1 MKRFIVLFITVIL
14 LCMCACGTDDI
25 DISEYSDAEI
35 VFEGIS
41 DEPVYITV
49 KNIKSMDCHT
59 VNTKSTSDKIGT
71 VKATGVWLSDI
82 LSEYELEQADFSCI
96 TVYGTDEYSAPL
108 YSDFLKENRIML
120 AFGIDGQPLDED
132 SAPVRIIIPESD
144 SAYWTRM
151 VNRIKFEK

>member
-25 DISEYSDAEI
+25 DISGYSDAEI

-49 KNIKSMDCHT
+49 KRLKSMDCHT
-59 VNTKSTSDKIGT
+59 VKTKSTSDKIGV

>member
-25 DISEYSDAEI
+25 DISGYSDAEI

-49 KNIKSMDCHT
+49 KQLKSMDCHT
-59 VNTKSTSDKIGT
+59 VKTKSTSDKIGV

-108 YSDFLKENRIML
+108 YSDFLKENRIMR

>member
-1 MKRFIVLFITVIL
+1 MKKFIVLFITVIL

-25 DISEYSDAEI
+25 DISGYSDAEI

-49 KNIKSMDCHT
+49 KQLKSMDCHT
-59 VNTKSTSDKIGT
+59 VKTKSTSDKIGT

-82 LSEYELEQADFSCI
+82 LSEYELEQADFRCI

-108 YSDFLKENRIML
+108 YNDFLKENRIML
-120 AFGIDGQPLDED
+120 AFGIDGQPLDEE

>member
-25 DISEYSDAEI
+25 DISGYSDAEI

-41 DEPVYITV
+41 DEPVYISV
-49 KNIKSMDCHT
+49 KQLKSMDCHT
-59 VNTKSTSDKIGT
+59 VKTKSTSDKIGT
-71 VKATGVWLSDI
+71 VKATGVWLSEI

-108 YSDFLKENRIML
+108 YNDFLKENRIML

>member
-14 LCMCACGTDDI
+14 LYMCSCGTDDI
-25 DISEYSDAEI
+25 DISGYSDAEI
-35 VFEGIS
+35 ALEGIS
-41 DEPVYITV
+41 DETAAVTV
-49 KNIKSMDCHT
+49 KQLKAMDCHT
-59 VNTKSTSDKIGT
+59 IKTESTSDKIGV
-71 VKATGVWLSDI
+71 VKATGVWLSDV
-82 LSEYELEQADFSCI
+82 LSEYGLEQGDFSRI
-96 TVYGTDEYSAPL
+96 TIYGTDEYSAPL
-108 YSDFLKENRIML
+108 YKDFLKENRIML

>member
-25 DISEYSDAEI
+25 DISGYSDAEI

-41 DEPVYITV
+41 DEPVYISV
-49 KNIKSMDCHT
+49 KQLKSMDCHT
-59 VNTKSTSDKIGT
+59 VKTKSTSDKIGT

-151 VNRIKFEK
+151 VNRIKFKK

>member
-25 DISEYSDAEI
+25 DISGYSDAEI

-49 KNIKSMDCHT
+49 KRLKSMDCHT
-59 VNTKSTSDKIGT
+59 VKTKSTSDKIGT

-82 LSEYELEQADFSCI
+82 LSEYELEQADFRCI

-108 YSDFLKENRIML
+108 YKDFLKENRIML

>member
-35 VFEGIS
+35 VFEGIN
-41 DEPVYITV
+41 DEPVYISV
-49 KNIKSMDCHT
+49 KQLKSMDCHT
-59 VNTKSTSDKIGT
+59 IKTKSTSDKIGT

-120 AFGIDGQPLDED
+120 AFGIDGQPLDEE

-151 VNRIKFEK
+151 VNRIKFKK

>member
-41 DEPVYITV
+41 DEPVHITV
-49 KNIKSMDCHT
+49 KQLKSMDCHT
-59 VNTKSTSDKIGT
+59 VKTKSTSDKIGV

-108 YSDFLKENRIML
+108 YNDFLKENRIML

>member
-25 DISEYSDAEI
+25 DISGYSDAEI
-35 VFEGIS
+35 VFEGIN

-49 KNIKSMDCHT
+49 KQLKSMDCHT
-59 VNTKSTSDKIGT
+59 VKTKSTSDKIGT

-82 LSEYELEQADFSCI
+82 LSEYELEQADFRCI

-108 YSDFLKENRIML
+108 YKDFLKENRIML

>member
-25 DISEYSDAEI
+25 DISGYSDAEI

-49 KNIKSMDCHT
+49 KRLKSMDCHT
-59 VNTKSTSDKIGT
+59 VKTKSTSDKIGT

-82 LSEYELEQADFSCI
+82 LSEYELEQADFRCI

-108 YSDFLKENRIML
+108 YKDFLKENRIML
-120 AFGIDGQPLDED
+120 AFGIDGQPLDEE

>member
-49 KNIKSMDCHT
+49 KQLKSMDCHT
-59 VNTKSTSDKIGT
+59 VKTKSTSDKIGV

-108 YSDFLKENRIML
+108 YNDFLKENRIML

-144 SAYWTRM
+144 SAYWPRM

>member
-25 DISEYSDAEI
+25 DISGYSDAEI

-41 DEPVYITV
+41 DEPVYISV
-49 KNIKSMDCHT
+49 KQLKSMDCHT
-59 VNTKSTSDKIGT
+59 VKTKSTSDKIGT

-108 YSDFLKENRIML
+108 YSDFLKDNRIML
-120 AFGIDGQPLDED
+120 AFGIDGQPLDVD

-151 VNRIKFEK
+151 VNRIKFKK

>member
-35 VFEGIS
+35 VFEGIN
-41 DEPVYITV
+41 DEPVYISV
-49 KNIKSMDCHT
+49 KQLKSMDCHT
-59 VNTKSTSDKIGT
+59 VKTKSTSDKIGT

-120 AFGIDGQPLDED
+120 AFGIDGQPLDEE

-151 VNRIKFEK
+151 VNRIKFKK

>member
-25 DISEYSDAEI
+25 DISGYSDAEI

-49 KNIKSMDCHT
+49 KQLKSMDCHT
-59 VNTKSTSDKIGT
+59 VKTKSTSDKIGV

>member
-25 DISEYSDAEI
+25 DISGYSDAEI

-49 KNIKSMDCHT
+49 KQLKSMDCHT
-59 VNTKSTSDKIGT
+59 VKTKSTSDKIGT
-71 VKATGVWLSDI
+71 VKATGVWLSEI

-108 YSDFLKENRIML
+108 YNDFLKENRIML

>member
-25 DISEYSDAEI
+25 DISGYSDAEI

-41 DEPVYITV
+41 DEPVYISV
-49 KNIKSMDCHT
+49 KQLKSMDCHT
-59 VNTKSTSDKIGT
+59 VKTKSTSDKIGN

-108 YSDFLKENRIML
+108 YNDFLKENRIML

>member
-49 KNIKSMDCHT
+49 KQLKSMDCHT
-59 VNTKSTSDKIGT
+59 VKTKSTSDKIGV
-71 VKATGVWLSDI
+71 VKATGVWLSEI

-108 YSDFLKENRIML
+108 YNDFLKENRIML
-120 AFGIDGQPLDED
+120 AFGIDGQPLDEE

-151 VNRIKFEK
+151 VNRIKFKK

>member
-35 VFEGIS
+35 VFEGIN
-41 DEPVYITV
+41 DEPVYISV
-49 KNIKSMDCHT
+49 KQLKSMDCHT
-59 VNTKSTSDKIGT
+59 IKTKSTSDKIGT
-71 VKATGVWLSDI
+71 VIATGVWLSDI

-120 AFGIDGQPLDED
+120 AFGIDGQPLDEE

-151 VNRIKFEK
+151 VNRIKFKK